1 MAESRYKQAVAW
13 FERMLLKGMVY
24 GSLAF
29 DPKALNPDIV
39 SEEPVDMVKA
49 RFKAL
54 SREEKRAFVE
64 YFQSA
69 PRFPIQIYRKSN
81 CPDKGWRNYKIHYEY
96 DRPDRKSECRRLV
109 LAGFDLA
116 KLKNEYY
123 TFAQLH
129 ELRRAFESG
138 LDITPL
144 LDNRYS
150 RFQYKVLAAAMRMGY
165 DMSQYLDPSLSARD
179 MAATYYET
187 YEQNLLRK
195 LEHEGTKKQFDA
207 LDSMCGNTRKPA
219 LEHTVS
225 QAAIRREAARQDK
238 VVDFSTLQAKKSLCE
253 ERN

>member
-1 MAESRYKQAVAW
+1 MAESRYKRFVAGV
-13 FERMLLKGMVY
+13 ERLLLKGMVY

-39 SEEPVDMVKA
+39 SEEPSDMVKA

-54 SREEKRAFVE
+54 SREEKRAFFE

-69 PRFPIQIYRKSN
+69 PSFPIQIYRKSN

-96 DRPDRKSECRRLV
+96 DRPDRRSECRRLV
-109 LAGFDLA
+109 LAGFDLS

-129 ELRRAFESG
+129 ELRRAHESG

-150 RFQYKVLAAAMRMGY
+150 RFQYKVLTAAMRTGY
-165 DMSQYLDPSLSARD
+165 DMDKFLDPSLSARD
-179 MAATYYET
+179 MAAIYYDT
-187 YEQNLLRK
+187 YEQNLLRD
-195 LEHEGTKKQFDA
+195 LENEGIKKQFEA
-207 LDSMCGNTRKPA
+207 IESMDKDTRKPA
-219 LEHTVS
+219 LEQTLS
-225 QAAIRREAARQDK
+225 QADTRREEAHQGK
-238 VVDFSTLQAKKSLCE
+238 VVDFSTLQTKKSLCE
-253 ERN
+253 ERR